1 MTRELEILRKLL
13 SEKLSDAEVGA
24 MMGQMA
30 IAAEKGAVAIVGDAT
45 DNVIITGIP
54 TFASNN
60 RQVVINQGTDPETL
74 MQLFR
79 ALLQEIRQGEST
91 DGRSLADLHNA
102 ALAFLQDIEQRFEK
116 ITPFHT
122 KQPIILETQYIPMQV
137 VLEPHRREIESL
149 NGYWEEDDLKR
160 AYAFKGIGEELGPQ
174 QVDWQQVRE
183 KNHSRIVVLA
193 DPGMGKTTLLRMEAR
208 LTAQREY
215 QKLKDDPAAIE
226 RLIFPLFL
234 RLSELAKQ
242 PEEWLEAI
250 PTLIQRDYPKTAPL
264 LLPLLLQKLQAGQ
277 CLLLL
282 DALDEVP
289 KGERNRIEFKAKLDR
304 FVHNYPC
311 PIICTSRIVG
321 YEGNFLEDGKEVE
334 IVPFQK
340 PQVEQ
345 YVNHWF
351 RNVSGSQRNESAS
364 AVGLMR
370 ELYSKPQIYGLA
382 QNPLLLSLICS
393 LFQEKGLILPARRA
407 QVYEKAVEYLLE
419 KWNQTRQSRF
429 PGKGRAKV
437 RSLEALAYH
446 FSCKDQQVFDLDELY
461 DWMEGYLDGQA
472 PRDLKDAGT
481 EALIAEFSEVDG
493 ILQKL
498 NPDDDQY
505 LFLHRTFQ
513 EYLTASYLVR
523 ARDGV
528 NLAKAHFWEYD
539 WHETI
544 SLMAGLMKDPL
555 PLIQAITDE
564 RDDIFQTQ
572 LLLAGRCIAECQP
585 SSHPL
590 ILETLDRLY
599 SFWEQYTDLKFI
611 QSVMVTVGRSH
622 PHLLFE
628 RFRAILAD
636 PRWYEPKAEGKVI
649 YLGPDPLFAA
659 LRILGR
665 IGNPSVVPDILAARH
680 AEGGAVW
687 REVANALEEIGTSE
701 ALEALLT
708 LKNNDKFVGRRRR
721 RAWAAIA
728 IERMV
733 PKIKDRTIDPEIRME
748 GTWILG
754 DRQDSVALGVLTE
767 MLQDTTENIQV
778 RQQAAVGLGRLG
790 DARACEVL
798 CKALKDSA
806 IAEQAAWALGRLGQV
821 DSVPALI
828 AALNDDRGEV
838 ACEAALALKAIG
850 ARNAVAALIA
860 VVNNKKHPARSQAVI
875 ALGEIGDPAAIPSL
889 AQNLNDSELRSEII
903 SALGKIGTDQSVEVL
918 QHYLDQAESKE
929 YYHIAETLVTLGTSK
944 AFQALTSTLKDS
956 CNQALRASVASALLL
971 EDDSEII
978 AALAQCY
985 EDENVQVRQSAI
997 EALLQINP
1005 QKGREAILSAL
1016 FDPELRSWAGER
1028 VGMLNCPEV
1037 VRCLINLLKDKKIAT
1052 EIRHLAVRSLGII
1065 RDPQA
1070 IEPLIA
1076 VLQDQSDAQEV
1087 RWQAS
1092 HSLSRFNTARVVQTL
1107 AAVLKDCDARIA
1119 GGVAYDLAEMGRPEA
1134 VDALV
1139 VDINS
1144 PDAMTRRTAMTSLSD
1159 IRHPRANAAL
1169 VSALKDQDTEFVR
1182 RAISGLEKNGSGET
1196 LQQLVDD
1203 PEIDLFSPEI
1213 FQLARTL
1220 AIRFSRAGLSCIPV
1234 YPEKVAVNRK

>member
-1 MTRELEILRKLL
+1 MNKELEQLRKLL
-13 SEKLSDAEVGA
+13 SEKLSDAEAGA
-24 MMGQMA
+24 IMGQIA
-30 IAAEKGAVAIVGDAT
+30 IASKQGAVAIAGDAT
-45 DNVIITGIP
+45 DNVIITGTQ

-91 DGRSLADLHNA
+91 DGRSPEDPHEAT
-102 ALAFLQDIEQRFEK
+102 LAFLQDIEQRFEK
-116 ITPFHT
+116 ISLFHT
-122 KQPIILETQYIPMQV
+122 KQPVILEAQYIPIQV
-137 VLEPHRREIESL
+137 TLESRRRDVEVRSVDR
-149 NGYWEEDDLKR
+149 EEDDLKQV
-160 AYAFKGIGEELGPQ
+160 YAFKGVREEADSGR
-174 QVDWQQVRE
+174 VDWQKVRE
-183 KNHSRIVVLA
+183 ENHRQVMVLA
-193 DPGMGKTTLLRMEAR
+193 DPGMGKSTLLRMEAR
-208 LTAQREY
+208 VTARQEY
-215 QKLKDDPAAIE
+215 QKLSDGSVAIKH
-226 RLIFPLFL
+226 LILPLFL

-242 PEEWLEAI
+242 SEELIEAI
-250 PTLIQRDYPKTAPL
+250 PALIQRDYPKTAPP
-264 LLPLLLQKLQAGQ
+264 LLPLLMQKLQAGQ

-289 KGERNRIEFKAKLDR
+289 KGERNRIELKAKLDR

-321 YEGNFLEDGKEVE
+321 YEGNFLENAKEVE

-340 PQVEQ
+340 AQVEQ
-345 YVNHWF
+345 FVTTWF
-351 RNVSGSQRNESAS
+351 RNAVDLLGNESAS

-393 LFQEKGLILPARRA
+393 LYQEKGLTLPARRTL
-407 QVYEKAVEYLLE
+407 VYEKAVEYMLE
-419 KWNQTRQSRF
+419 KWNQTRQSQF
-429 PGKGRAKV
+429 PCKGRAKV
-437 RSLEALAYH
+437 RLLEALAYH
-446 FSCKDQQVFDLDELY
+446 FSCVDQEVFDLDELY
-461 DWMEGYLDGQA
+461 DWMEEYLDGQA

-481 EALIAEFSEVDG
+481 EALITEFSEVDG

-498 NPDDDQY
+498 NPDDNQY
-505 LFLHRTFQ
+505 LFFHRTFQ
-513 EYLTASYLVR
+513 EYLTASYLLR

-544 SLMAGLMKDPL
+544 SLMAGLMKDPI
-555 PLIQAITDE
+555 PLLQAITDE
-564 RDDIFQTQ
+564 KDDIFKTQ

-590 ILETLDRLY
+590 IIETLDRLY

-622 PHLLFE
+622 PHLFE

-665 IGNPSVVPDILAARH
+665 MGNPSVVPDILAARH
-680 AEGGAVW
+680 AEGGSVW
-687 REVANALEEIGTSE
+687 REVAIALEEIGTSE

-721 RAWAAIA
+721 GAWAAIA

-733 PKIKDRTIDPEIRME
+733 SKIKDRTIDPAIRRE
-748 GTWILG
+748 GIQILS
-754 DRQDSVALGVLTE
+754 DRHDPVALGTFIE
-767 MLQDTTENIQV
+767 ILQDVTEQLEI
-778 RQQAAVGLGRLG
+778 RQQAAIGLGRLG

-798 CKALKDSA
+798 CKELKDRTELAPS
-806 IAEQAAWALGRLGQV
+806 AAWALGQLGQPE
-821 DSVPALI
+821 SVPVLLE
-828 AALNDDRGEV
+828 ALNGNCGDS
-838 ACEAALALKAIG
+838 ACQVALALGAIG
-850 ARNAVAALIA
+850 AVSAVDPLIHVLDNDA
-860 VVNNKKHPARSQAVI
+860 HPAQPEAVT
-875 ALGEIGDPAAIPSL
+875 ALGEMGDPAAIPAL
-889 AQNLNDSELRSEII
+889 ARKLNHPKFRRDVI
-903 SALGKIGTDQSVEVL
+903 SALGKIGTHQSVEIL
-918 QHYLDQAESKE
+918 QDCLDQTESKDDYQIVSE
-929 YYHIAETLVTLGTSK
+929 LITIGTPEALQSLISKLGE
-944 AFQALTSTLKDS
+944 Q
-956 CNQALRASVASALLL
+956 NQELRASVASALGNV
-971 EDDSEII
+971 ENPQAI
-978 AALAQCY
+978 AALAQY
-985 EDENVQVRQSAI
+985 SEDENPRVRQSAI
-997 EALLQINP
+997 EALLQLNS
-1005 QKGREAILSAL
+1005 QKGQEAVLSAL
-1016 FDPELRSWAGER
+1016 FDPELQSWAGER

-1037 VRCLINLLKDKKIAT
+1037 VCCLINFLKDKKIAT
-1052 EIRHLAVRSLGII
+1052 EIRHLAVRNLGII

-1076 VLQDQSDAQEV
+1076 VLQDQSDDPEV

-1107 AAVLKDCDARIA
+1107 VTALNDVDAGIA
-1119 GGVAYDLAEMGRPEA
+1119 GGAAYDLAEMGRPEA

-1139 VDINS
+1139 ADINS
-1144 PDAMTRRTAMTSLSD
+1144 PDAMTRRTAMTSLTG

-1169 VSALKDQDTEFVR
+1169 VSALKDQDSEIVR

-1203 PEIDLFSPEI
+1203 PELDLFTPEI

-1220 AIRFSRAGLSCIPV
+1220 AIRFSRASLSCIPV
-1234 YPEKVAVNRK
+1234 YPEKVTANRK